1 MTQSLKGFKVPMLM
15 LVFGLAFALGVQDAG
30 AAPAD
35 SVGPAFHIGANPVY
49 GSPMANQ
56 FNPAVAS
63 DGTDYLVVWDDQ
75 RNTLDFDIYGARV
88 AADGTVLDE
97 VGIAACIA
105 VEDQKEPAI
114 AFDGTNYLVVWTDE
128 RNGSA
133 DIYGSR
139 MGSDGQVLDPDGIL
153 ISAASSAQSS
163 PAVAFGDT
171 AYFVTWTDWRDG
183 NANIYAARVALDG
196 TVLDTSG
203 VMVSAAVAEQE
214 FPAVSFDGTGWLVVW
229 HDSRSG
235 QADIYGSRVALDGT
249 VLDSSG
255 IVVSASVT
263 EELNADI
270 TFNGTNYLVVWDDEP
285 GATSRDVY
293 AARVAPD
300 GTVLDPAGIPVC
312 TVANQ
317 QEFAAASSDG
327 SNYLVTWID
336 FRGGGTW
343 DAYGAR
349 VDAAGNV
356 IDVASL
362 PICTDPSQ
370 QYAVDPAFN
379 GTNWLVAWHDSRNG
393 PKDIYGTRV
402 ATDGSGVDPAAFPIS
417 TAAAYQSHPELAFD
431 GGNYLAV
438 WHEWRSATGYD
449 IRGVRVAADGT
460 VLDPGGI
467 VISARTTD
475 ELDPAVSFDGTN
487 YLVVWQDER
496 SGSFDIYAA
505 RIDIDGNVLNPS
517 GIALS
522 ATADQEEY
530 PAVAFDGTNYFVSWQ
545 DNRNGI
551 YTDIYGTRLTVT
563 GTVLDPA
570 GIAVSDANR
579 NQGQPAVSF
588 DGTNYLVVWQDAR
601 NVYNDIYGTRVTTGG
616 TVLDGAGIPIS
627 SASLAQEY
635 PALAFDGTNYVV
647 AWQDKR
653 ASSNYNIY
661 LSRVGT
667 DGTVLDP
674 AGILASGAAGDQIY
688 PAIAFDQRNYLVV
701 WQDGRSSAGYDIY
714 GTDVDPDGSVLDP
727 SGIAVS
733 TADHD
738 QAVPAVCSSSY
749 GLVLTAYAS
758 LTAPPDY
765 GIHRIWANFY
775 DVRAGI
781 THEDDG
787 RECARLLDGFPNP
800 SRGPVTLRFS
810 LSERQ
815 RVSLRVYD
823 VEGRLV
829 ETLLDGFC
837 EAGARDIGWDGGS
850 PCGRPV
856 APGLYFCRLQTGV
869 SLQTIKIMRLR

>member
-1 MTQSLKGFKVPMLM
+1 MTQTHVGLKV
-15 LVFGLAFALGVQDAG
+15 LVLVLFAGLALGVQDAG

-35 SVGPAFHIGANPVY
+35 SVGSAFHIGTDPVI
-49 GSPMANQ
+49 GSAMENQ
-56 FNPAVAS
+56 FNAAVGS

-75 RNTLDFDIYGARV
+75 RCTSDFDIYGARV

-97 VGIAACIA
+97 VGLDLCTA
-105 VEDQKEPAI
+105 VEDQEEPAI
-114 AFDGTNYLVVWTDE
+114 AFDGTNYLVVWTDG
-128 RNGSA
+128 RSGSS

-139 MGSDGQVLDPDGIL
+139 VAADGQVLDPDGFV
-153 ISAASSAQSS
+153 ISTAVSAQLNPS
-163 PAVAFGDT
+163 VAFGDT
-171 AYFVTWTDWRDG
+171 AYLVTWTDWRDG

-196 TVLDTSG
+196 TVIDASG
-203 VMVSAAVAEQE
+203 IAVCDSAAGQE
-214 FPAVSFDGTGWLVVW
+214 YPAVSSDGSDWLVVW

-235 QADIYGSRVALDGT
+235 QADIYGARVAVDGS
-249 VLDSSG
+249 VLDPGG
-255 IVVSASVT
+255 IVVSASIT
-263 EELNADI
+263 DELNADI

-293 AARVAPD
+293 AARLTPV
-300 GTVLDPAGIPVC
+300 GTVLDSAGIAVC

-317 QEFAAASSDG
+317 QELASASSDG
-327 SNYLVTWID
+327 SNYMVTWID

-356 IDVASL
+356 IDVGGL

-370 QYAVDPAFN
+370 QYALDLAFN

-417 TAAAYQSHPELAFD
+417 TAAAHQSQPELAFD

-449 IRGVRVAADGT
+449 IRGVRIAPDGT

-467 VISARTTD
+467 LISARATG
-475 ELDPAVSFDGTN
+475 ELYPAVAFDGTN

-496 SGSFDIYAA
+496 SGSYDIYAT
-505 RIDIDGNVLNPS
+505 RIDIDGNVLNAP
-517 GIALS
+517 GIAIS
-522 ATADQEEY
+522 ATADQQEY
-530 PAVAFDGTNYFVSWQ
+530 PALAFDGTNYLVTWQ
-545 DNRNGI
+545 DNRNGF
-551 YTDIYGTRLTVT
+551 YTDIYGARVTVS

-570 GIAVSDANR
+570 GVAVSDANR
-579 NQGQPAVSF
+579 NQGQPAVGF

-616 TVLDGAGIPIS
+616 TVLDSTGIQIS
-627 SASLAQEY
+627 GASLAQEY

-647 AWQDKR
+647 TWQDKR
-653 ASSNYNIY
+653 ASSHYDIY

-667 DGTVLDP
+667 DGSVTDP
-674 AGILASGAAGDQIY
+674 AGVLASGAAGDQLY
-688 PAIAFDQRNYLVV
+688 PAIAFDERNYLVI
-701 WQDGRSSAGYDIY
+701 WQDGRSSTDYNIY
-714 GTDVDPDGSVLDP
+714 GTDVDTDGTVLDP

-738 QAVPAVCSSSY
+738 QMVPTVCSSSY
-749 GLVLTAYAS
+749 GLVLIAYAS
-758 LTAPPDY
+758 LTVPPDY
-765 GIHRIWANFY
+765 GSHRIWANFY
-775 DVRAGI
+775 DPRAG
-781 THEDDG
+781 TPHDGGG
-787 RECARLLDGFPNP
+787 REQTYLLRSFPNP
-800 SRGPVTLRFS
+800 ARGSVTVRFS
-810 LSERQ
+810 LSERE

-829 ETLLDGFC
+829 KTLLDGFC
-837 EAGARDIGWDGGS
+837 EAGLHDIGWDAGS
-850 PCGRPV
+850 FNGRPV
-856 APGLYFCRLQTGV
+856 APGLYFCRLQTDV
-869 SLQTIKIMRLR
+869 SRRTGKIILLDW